1 MFEKIYN
8 TLKEEKA
15 VAVIRTKTYEEAKT
29 FLKSENIEFQEL
41 NVQDDMEARE
51 EMIKK
56 SNQMGV
62 PVLDINDNII
72 IGFDKPAILKALG
85 K

>member
-1 MFEKIYN
+1 MIKVYSTSTCPWCDKVKN
-8 TLKEEKA
+8 
-15 VAVIRTKTYEEAKT
+15 Y
-29 FLKSENIEFQEL
+29 LKSENIEFQEI
-41 NVQDDMEARE
+41 NVQDNMKARE
-51 EMIKK
+51 EMIKR

-62 PVLDINDNII
+62 PVLDINNNII

>member
-1 MFEKIYN
+1 MIKVYTTNSCPWCIKVKNY
-8 TLKEEKA
+8 
-15 VAVIRTKTYEEAKT
+15 
-29 FLKSENIEFQEL
+29 LKSENLEFEEL
-41 NVQDDMEARE
+41 NVQDNMEARE

-62 PVLDINDNII
+62 PVLDINDDII
-72 IGFDKPAILKALG
+72 VGFDKPAILKALE

>member
-1 MFEKIYN
+1 MIKVYTTDSCPWCDKI
-8 TLKEEKA
+8 KA
-15 VAVIRTKTYEEAKT
+15 Y
-29 FLKSENIEFQEL
+29 LKSQNLEYTEL

-56 SNQMGV
+56 SRQMGV

-72 IGFDKPAILKALG
+72 IGFDKPAILKALD

>member
-1 MFEKIYN
+1 MIKVYTTN
-8 TLKEEKA
+8 ACPWCVKVKNYLN
-15 VAVIRTKTYEEAKT
+15 
-29 FLKSENIEFQEL
+29 SENIEFQEM
-41 NVQDDMEARE
+41 NVHEDMEARE

>member
-1 MFEKIYN
+1 MIKVYTTN
-8 TLKEEKA
+8 TCPWCVKVKN
-15 VAVIRTKTYEEAKT
+15 Y
-29 FLKSENIEFQEL
+29 LKSENIDFEEL
-41 NVQDDMEARE
+41 NVQEDMVARE
-51 EMIKK
+51 EMVKK

-62 PVLDINDNII
+62 PVLEINNNII

>member
-1 MFEKIYN
+1 MIKVY
-8 TLKEEKA
+8 TTDSCPWCDK
-15 VAVIRTKTYEEAKT
+15 VKTY
-29 FLKSENIEFQEL
+29 LKSQNLEYTEL
-41 NVQDDMEARE
+41 NVQDDME

-56 SNQMGV
+56 SRQMGV

-72 IGFDKPAILKALG
+72 IGFDKPAILKALD